1 MITINQIITII
12 DREVENYAEQ
22 FGCLELRRISG
33 QPCFT
38 CELNKIPTLIYPS
51 PIVDGKGMDNH
62 QLDNLKEQYR
72 NTHKIIRLDI
82 EIENI
87 VDVLSSAVIVSD
99 LVSKNF
105 KYK

>member
-12 DREVENYAEQ
+12 DREVENYAKQ
-22 FGCLELRRISG
+22 FGCLELRRLSG

-38 CELNKIPTLIYPS
+38 CKLNKIPTLIYPS
-51 PIVDGKGMDNH
+51 PIVDGKVMDNH

-82 EIENI
+82 EIENYVVVLVKEII
-87 VDVLSSAVIVSD
+87 VYD
-99 LVSKNF
+99 LVSNQYMK
-105 KYK
+105 